1 LIVHDRSAAHH
12 PRARDRVEV
21 CMAVPNDAALPL
33 PSVVAGPNVSPV
45 VNCVAY
51 STNGKRLYD
60 TTLDEISD
68 VLAQPETFIWLG
80 LHEPDEA
87 LLLKIQEEFCL
98 HDLAIEDAQHAHQRP
113 KIEIYDDTLFIV
125 VHTSQFVEGKVQFG
139 ETHIFLGRRFLITV
153 RHGASLSYARA
164 RSVCEQT
171 PEMMAFGPSFGLYA
185 VLDFIVDNYF
195 PIVSSFE
202 SALKELEQRIFS
214 ERFDRDTIEHL
225 YYLKRELVTLR
236 LAVTPMHDILN
247 QLKRFFPG
255 LIHEEVRVYFRDVF
269 DHAVRMSEAT
279 STLGEMISAALQVN
293 LAMVSVGQNEVTK
306 RLAGWAAILAI
317 PTTVGAIYGMNFKYM
332 PELEWHYGYHT
343 MVAATVLMCLGLYL
357 RLKKAGWL

>member
-1 LIVHDRSAAHH
+1 MSEPNSADTRPLSTAVAHGD
-12 PRARDRVEV
+12 ARR
-21 CMAVPNDAALPL
+21 
-33 PSVVAGPNVSPV
+33 SPV

-51 STNGKRLYD
+51 ASSGKRMYD

-68 VLAQPETFIWLG
+68 VLAQPDTFMWLG

-87 LLLKIQEEFCL
+87 MLLKIQEEFAL

-113 KIEIYDDTLFIV
+113 KIEVYDDCLFIV
-125 VHTSQFVEGKVQFG
+125 VHTSQFVGGKVQFG

-153 RHGASLSYARA
+153 RHGASLSYAKARA
-164 RSVCEQT
+164 SCEQT
-171 PEMMAFGPSFGLYA
+171 PEMLALGPSFGLYA
-185 VLDFIVDNYF
+185 VLDYIVDNYF

-202 SALKELEQRIFS
+202 AELKELEQRIFN
-214 ERFDRDTIEHL
+214 ERFDRDTIERL

-317 PTTVGAIYGMNFKYM
+317 PTTTGAIYGMNFENM
-332 PELEWHYGYHT
+332 PELKWEYGYFIIVGIT
-343 MVAATVLMCLGLYL
+343 AALCLGLYARL
-357 RLKKAGWL
+357 RRAGWL

>member
-1 LIVHDRSAAHH
+1 
-12 PRARDRVEV
+12 
-21 CMAVPNDAALPL
+21 MAEIYPTDSLPL
-33 PSVVAGPNVSPV
+33 PSAVQVSGMRRSPV

-51 STNGKRLYD
+51 ASSGKRLHD
-60 TTLDEISD
+60 TSLDQISD
-68 VLAQPETFIWLG
+68 VLAEPETFIWLG
-80 LHEPDEA
+80 LHEPDES
-87 LLLKIQEEFCL
+87 LLLKIQEEFGL

-113 KIEIYDDTLFIV
+113 KIEVYDDTLFIV
-125 VHTSQFVEGKVQFG
+125 VHTSQFVGGKVQFG

-164 RSVCEQT
+164 RASCEQT
-171 PEMMAFGPSFGLYA
+171 PEMLAMGPSFGLYA

-202 SALKELEQRIFS
+202 SELKELEQSIFN
-214 ERFDRDTIEHL
+214 ERFDRDTIERL

-255 LIHEEVRVYFRDVF
+255 LIHEEVRLYFRDVF

-317 PTTVGAIYGMNFKYM
+317 PTTVGAIYGMNYKYM
-332 PELEWHYGYHT
+332 PELEWRYGYET
-343 MVAATVLMCLGLYL
+343 VIAVTVLMCIGLYA
-357 RLKKAGWL
+357 RLKKAEWL

>member
-1 LIVHDRSAAHH
+1 MAAVIDTH
-12 PRARDRVEV
+12 
-21 CMAVPNDAALPL
+21 ALPL
-33 PSVVAGPNVSPV
+33 PSAPEQGGKQRNPV

-51 STNGKRLYD
+51 ASSGKRLHD
-60 TTLDEISD
+60 LTLDAISD
-68 VLAQPETFIWLG
+68 VLKEPDTFIWLG

-87 LLLKIQEEFCL
+87 LLLKIQEEFGL

-113 KIEIYDDTLFIV
+113 KIEVYDDTLFIV
-125 VHTSQFVEGKVQFG
+125 VHTSQFVGGKVQFG

-164 RSVCEQT
+164 RVLCEQT
-171 PEMMAFGPSFGLYA
+171 PEMLALGPSFGLYA

-202 SALKELEQRIFS
+202 SELKELEQRIFN
-214 ERFDRDTIEHL
+214 ERFDRDTIERL

-255 LIHEEVRVYFRDVF
+255 LIHEEVRLYFRDVF

-317 PTTVGAIYGMNFKYM
+317 PTTVGAIYGMNFEYM
-332 PELEWHYGYHT
+332 PELRWHYGYHT
-343 MVAATVLMCLGLYL
+343 AIGVTLLLCLGLYT
-357 RLKKAGWL
+357 RLKKSGWL

>member
-1 LIVHDRSAAHH
+1 MA
-12 PRARDRVEV
+12 
-21 CMAVPNDAALPL
+21 AVPSDLVNRPL
-33 PSVVAGPNVSPV
+33 PSTAAAAGGKTRPSV

-51 STNGKRLYD
+51 SFEGKRVRD

-68 VLAQPETFIWLG
+68 VLREPDTFVWLG
-80 LHEPDEA
+80 LHEPDEP
-87 LLLKIQEEFCL
+87 LLLKIQEEFGL

-113 KIEIYDDTLFIV
+113 KIEVYDDTLFIV
-125 VHTSQFVEGKVQFG
+125 VHTSQFVGGKVQFG
-139 ETHIFLGRRFLITV
+139 ETHIFLGKRFLVTV

-164 RSVCEQT
+164 RATSEQT
-171 PEMMAFGPSFGLYA
+171 PELLALGPSFCLYS

-202 SALKELEQRIFS
+202 AELKELEQSIF
-214 ERFDRDTIEHL
+214 RDKFDRDTIKRL
-225 YYLKRELVTLR
+225 YTLKRELVTLR

-255 LIHEEVRVYFRDVF
+255 LIHEEVRLYFRDVF

-293 LAMVSVGQNEVTK
+293 LAMVSVGQNEVVKT
-306 RLAGWAAILAI
+306 LAGWAAILAI
-317 PTTVGAIYGMNFKYM
+317 PTTVGSIYGMNFDNM
-332 PELEWHYGYHT
+332 PELHWHLGYF
-343 MVAATVLMCLGLYL
+343 TVMGVTVVMCLVLYI
-357 RLKKAGWL
+357 RLKRTGWL

>member
-1 LIVHDRSAAHH
+1 
-12 PRARDRVEV
+12 
-21 CMAVPNDAALPL
+21 MAEITSSETLPL
-33 PSVVAGPNVSPV
+33 PSAVFAGDPARSPV

-51 STNGKRLYD
+51 ASNGKRLRD

-68 VLAQPETFIWLG
+68 ILAEPETFIWLG
-80 LHEPDEA
+80 LHEPDET
-87 LLLKIQEEFCL
+87 LLLKIQEEFGL

-113 KIEIYDDTLFIV
+113 KIEVYDDTLFIV
-125 VHTSQFVEGKVQFG
+125 VHTSQFVGGKVQFG
-139 ETHIFLGRRFLITV
+139 ETHIFLGKRFLITV

-164 RSVCEQT
+164 RANCEQT
-171 PEMMAFGPSFGLYA
+171 PEMLGLGPSFGLYA

-202 SALKELEQRIFS
+202 SELKELEQRIFND
-214 ERFDRDTIEHL
+214 RFDRDTIEHL

-255 LIHEEVRVYFRDVF
+255 LIHEEVRLYFRDVF

-332 PELEWHYGYHT
+332 PELSWRYGYEIA
-343 MVAATVLMCLGLYL
+343 VGVTVLMCLALYL
-357 RLKKAGWL
+357 RLKRAEWL